1 MVGAWARWDGKTRA
15 RPSPFFTSTNACS
28 KFCVLTRYDGGHA
41 ARSRIVFDVVKMTR
55 FSARAR
61 AKSSSKAPFLRPF
74 LSALLVFISS
84 AGMIC
89 HNESDERQQAR
100 SGQGAYS
107 ARGLTLVSMPSTRI
121 HRQRR
126 ESERSQRNFV
136 SGP

>member
-1 MVGAWARWDGKTRA
+1 MPGHGVGGENKSASE
-15 RPSPFFTSTNACS
+15 PSFTSTKACS

-61 AKSSSKAPFLRPF
+61 VKSSSKAPFLRPF

-89 HNESDERQQAR
+89 HNKIEVR
-100 SGQGAYS
+100 
-107 ARGLTLVSMPSTRI
+107 
-121 HRQRR
+121 
-126 ESERSQRNFV
+126 
-136 SGP
+136 